1 LKVLTYSQ
9 VFSGL
14 RGWNVLER
22 AQNAGTFGT
31 SERCNPGVT
40 RARRGSNVQIDPLA
54 TTRAPIFIA
63 IVVATFAGAL
73 AVLLPG
79 MPDVKAGLQT
89 KAAPVSQARPK
100 ADRLPI
106 FAFDVLRSASERP
119 PLERLG

>member
-1 LKVLTYSQ
+1 MFKSIH
-9 VFSGL
+9 S
-14 RGWNVLER
+14 
-22 AQNAGTFGT
+22 
-31 SERCNPGVT
+31 
-40 RARRGSNVQIDPLA
+40 PLA
-54 TTRAPIFIA
+54 TSRAPIFIA

-106 FAFDVLRSASERP
+106 FAKGAARPDKVYDRQRFFDVLRWASERP